1 MLDWLAK
8 LTDAQVVL
16 PCWQPWDTSSRS
28 IFAFQASRHRGI
40 ESVDRF
46 HIGYLVEMWPNKIK
60 FDVFTLGLGQS
71 AIAEKGVICSHVQP
85 IICFCGQLSLD
96 SWFRVYL
103 SVLG

>member
-1 MLDWLAK
+1 MLDWLAR

-71 AIAEKGVICSHVQP
+71 AIAEKRCDLFTRSTYYMLLWSIE
-85 IICFCGQLSLD
+85 FGQ
-96 SWFRVYL
+96 VYL